1 LRPEVR
7 DYSGTWSTW
16 MSRQIEDPSFAVL
29 FSQSN
34 DTDLSL
40 WLFCLQGICGDH
52 GPWAQPQSDREAVS
66 KGQPN

>member
-1 LRPEVR
+1 
-7 DYSGTWSTW
+7 

-40 WLFCLQGICGDH
+40 WLYCLQGICGDH
-52 GPWAQPQSDREAVS
+52 GPWAQPQSDREAAS